1 MLLKQSAH
9 RAAFGIVKARTRL
22 NLQLSR
28 RNLATALHPENG
40 PRSTAANKIWT
51 LEEIGAIYDR
61 PLLDL
66 VFDAALVHRQSQDA
80 HSIQLCTLLNIK
92 SGGCSEDCSYCSQ
105 SSRYKTDSPVTKLM
119 SVEDVLLKAREAKE
133 NGSTRFCM
141 GSAWRDMNG
150 RKANLKR
157 ICEMVTEIKGMGM
170 EVCTTL
176 GMLNEEQAR
185 DLKSA
190 GLTAYN
196 HNIDTSKEF
205 YPSVITT
212 RSFEER
218 LDTIGNVKKAGIKVC
233 TGGILGLGEKREDRI
248 SFLHTLSS
256 LRPESLPINALV
268 PIEGTPLF
276 SRKEKPLPVHEVVR
290 TIATARILL
299 PKTIIRLA
307 AGRINMPETDQAMC
321 FMAGANAVFTGERML
336 TTACSGW
343 DEDKAMLERWGLRG
357 MRSFENDSHVM
368 DENSPVDSKQLG
380 SSTVGTT
387 AKA

>member
-1 MLLKQSAH
+1 MFKNSIVQASKGVVRQQRANFAVAVNGSALNH
-9 RAAFGIVKARTRL
+9 ESTYSKADI
-22 NLQLSR
+22 
-28 RNLATALHPENG
+28 A
-40 PRSTAANKIWT
+40 
-51 LEEIGAIYDR
+51 EIYKR

-66 VFDAALVHRQSQDA
+66 VFEASSIHRQNHDP
-80 HSIQLCTLLNIK
+80 HEIQLCTLLNIK

-105 SSRYKTDSPVTKLM
+105 SSRYKTTSPVTKLM
-119 SVEDVLLKAREAKE
+119 SVDDVLVKAREARD

-157 ICEMVTEIKGMGM
+157 ICEMVTEIRGMGM

-176 GMLNEEQAR
+176 GMLNEAQAR
-185 DLKSA
+185 DLKEA

-233 TGGILGLGEKREDRI
+233 SGGILGLGEKEEDRI
-248 SFLHTLSS
+248 SFLQTLSGIK
-256 LRPESLPINALV
+256 PESLPINALV

-276 SRKEKPLPVHEVVR
+276 KQKTKPLPIHEIVR

-307 AGRINMPETDQAMC
+307 AGRISLPETDQAMC

-343 DEDKAMLERWGLRG
+343 EEDKAMLGRWGLRG
-357 MRSFENDSHVM
+357 EDLAKRVYLLLMCILGMESFAAEKKLAASTQFNDAESLKKL
-368 DENSPVDSKQLG
+368 EASQ
-380 SSTVGTT
+380 
-387 AKA
+387 

>member
-1 MLLKQSAH
+1 MI
-9 RAAFGIVKARTRL
+9 R
-22 NLQLSR
+22 
-28 RNLATALHPENG
+28 TAL
-40 PRSTAANKIWT
+40 SKTA
-51 LEEIGAIYDR
+51 GAIGPLQIRSFAAAAPTSHLVDTEPLSKEDISAIYKK

-66 VFDAALVHRQSQDA
+66 VFEASSLHRQNHDP
-80 HSIQLCTLLNIK
+80 HEIQLCTLLNIK

-105 SSRYKTDSPVTKLM
+105 SSRYKTSSPVTKLM
-119 SVEDVLLKAREAKE
+119 TVDDVLVKAREARD

-157 ICEMVTEIKGMGM
+157 ICEMVSEIRGMGM

-176 GMLNEEQAR
+176 GMLNEAQAK
-185 DLKSA
+185 DLKEA

-196 HNIDTSKEF
+196 HNIDTSREF

-212 RSFEER
+212 RSFDER

-233 TGGILGLGEKREDRI
+233 SGGILGLGEKEEDRI
-248 SFLHTLSS
+248 SFLQTLSGI
-256 LRPESLPINALV
+256 RPESLPINALV

-276 SRKEKPLPVHEVVR
+276 SQKTKPLPIHDIIR

-307 AGRINMPETDQAMC
+307 AGRISLAETDQAMC

-343 DEDKAMLERWGLRG
+343 EEDKAMLDRWGLRG
-357 MRSFENDSHVM
+357 MESFAAEKKAAEISAPYADAQTARTFADAPSR
-368 DENSPVDSKQLG
+368 VD
-380 SSTVGTT
+380 
-387 AKA
+387 

>member
-1 MLLKQSAH
+1 MYKSFSRVARPSIIRASCGQPARAFASAVTEVPITNEKT
-9 RAAFGIVKARTRL
+9 FSK
-22 NLQLSR
+22 
-28 RNLATALHPENG
+28 
-40 PRSTAANKIWT
+40 
-51 LEEIGAIYDR
+51 EEIAQIYKK

-66 VFDAALVHRQSQDA
+66 VFEASSIHRQHHDP
-80 HSIQLCTLLNIK
+80 HEIQLCTLLNIK

-105 SSRYKTDSPVTKLM
+105 SSRYKTTSPVTKLM
-119 SVEDVLLKAREAKE
+119 SVDDVLVKAREARD

-157 ICEMVTEIKGMGM
+157 ICEMVTEIRGMGM

-176 GMLNEEQAR
+176 GMLNEAQAR
-185 DLKSA
+185 DLKEA

-233 TGGILGLGEKREDRI
+233 SGGILGLGEKEEDRI
-248 SFLHTLSS
+248 SFLQTLSGIK
-256 LRPESLPINALV
+256 PESLPINALV

-276 SRKEKPLPVHEVVR
+276 KQKTKPLPIHEIVR

-307 AGRINMPETDQAMC
+307 AGRISLPETDQAMC

-343 DEDKAMLERWGLRG
+343 EEDKEMLSRWGLRG
-357 MRSFENDSHVM
+357 MESFAAEKKLAASQTQFKD
-368 DENSPVDSKQLG
+368 DESLKTIETS
-380 SSTVGTT
+380 
-387 AKA
+387 A

>member
-1 MLLKQSAH
+1 MI
-9 RAAFGIVKARTRL
+9 RPRTVGIARTLVKQQTRTFAAAVSQV
-22 NLQLSR
+22 NI
-28 RNLATALHPENG
+28 TAEK
-40 PRSTAANKIWT
+40 SYTK
-51 LEEIGAIYDR
+51 EEISAIYKK

-66 VFDAALVHRQSQDA
+66 VFEASSIHRQNHDP
-80 HSIQLCTLLNIK
+80 HEIQLCTLLNIK

-105 SSRYKTDSPVTKLM
+105 SSRYKTSSPVTKLM
-119 SVEDVLLKAREAKE
+119 SVDDVLVKAREARD

-157 ICEMVTEIKGMGM
+157 ICEMVTEIRGMGM

-176 GMLNEEQAR
+176 GMLNEAQAK
-185 DLKSA
+185 DLKDA

-218 LDTIGNVKKAGIKVC
+218 LNTIDNVKKAGIKVC
-233 TGGILGLGEKREDRI
+233 SGGILGLGEKEADRI
-248 SFLHTLSS
+248 SFLQTLSGIK
-256 LRPESLPINALV
+256 PESLPINALV

-276 SRKEKPLPVHEVVR
+276 SQKTKPLPIHDIVR

-307 AGRINMPETDQAMC
+307 AGRISLPETDQAMC

-343 DEDKAMLERWGLRG
+343 DEDKSMLQRWGLRG
-357 MRSFENDSHVM
+357 MESFAAEKKVAAQNAT
-368 DENSPVDSKQLG
+368 Q
-380 SSTVGTT
+380 SSFKDAETVKSLAT
-387 AKA
+387 

>member
-1 MLLKQSAH
+1 MLKPAVAGMSRVVFRQQKRSFAAAVSQSRLAHEKQ
-9 RAAFGIVKARTRL
+9 
-22 NLQLSR
+22 
-28 RNLATALHPENG
+28 
-40 PRSTAANKIWT
+40 WT
-51 LEEIGAIYDR
+51 KEEISAIYKK

-66 VFDAALVHRQSQDA
+66 VFEASSIHRQHHDP
-80 HSIQLCTLLNIK
+80 HEIQLCTLLNIK

-105 SSRYKTDSPVTKLM
+105 SSRYKTTSPVTKLM
-119 SVEDVLLKAREAKE
+119 SVDDVLVKAREARD

-157 ICEMVTEIKGMGM
+157 ICEMVTEIRGMGM

-176 GMLNEEQAR
+176 GMLNEAQAK
-185 DLKSA
+185 DLKEA

-233 TGGILGLGEKREDRI
+233 SGGILGLGEKEADRI
-248 SFLHTLSS
+248 SFLQTLSGI
-256 LRPESLPINALV
+256 RPESLPINALV

-276 SRKEKPLPVHEVVR
+276 SQKTKPLPIHDIIR

-307 AGRINMPETDQAMC
+307 AGRISLPETDQAMC

-343 DEDKAMLERWGLRG
+343 DEDKSMLDRWGLRG
-357 MRSFENDSHVM
+357 MESFAAEKKVAATA
-368 DENSPVDSKQLG
+368 E
-380 SSTVGTT
+380 SSRTQFSDAESLKTLV
-387 AKA
+387 A